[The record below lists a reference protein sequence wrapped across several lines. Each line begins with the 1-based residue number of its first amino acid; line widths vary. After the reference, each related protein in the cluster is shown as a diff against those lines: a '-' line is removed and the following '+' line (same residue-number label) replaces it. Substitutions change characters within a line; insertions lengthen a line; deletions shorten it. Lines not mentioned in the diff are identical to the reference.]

1 MILKYSEINESK
13 DHRYLFFYAFD
24 WDDNILHMPTEI
36 ITWDDQNNEVGI
48 ATSDFATYRNK
59 IGKTPFDYKGH
70 IVVSY
75 PKNEDGSIAFDQ
87 AFRNFRDFSSEN
99 IFKKDVEKA
108 LKMKSY
114 GPAWDDFIEC
124 LVNGSLFS
132 IITARGHEPK
142 TLREGTEFV
151 INSNLSDDQKQEM
164 YSNLLRYVKIFGSNE
179 EIDKH
184 SRIYNTGEVF
194 TEIEL
199 VKNYLDNCDF
209 VGVSAPSRGGTPDN
223 PEKAKEE
230 ALMTFK
236 RKVNRFAGNVGMKAK
251 IGFSDDDLG
260 NVKHIE
266 DLFRNLNHEE
276 FSNII
281 QYVVKNTNDTK
292 NVTKMTHH
300 IIERFSTFKNQ

>member
-1 MILKYSEINESK
+1 MKILKFNESDNTNK
-13 DHRYLFFYAFD
+13 GTLLYYSFD

-36 ITWDDQNNEVGI
+36 MTWDDQNEEVGI
-48 ATSDFATYRNK
+48 ATSDFATYRNE
-59 IGKTPFDYKGH
+59 IGNNPFEYKGH
-70 IVVSY
+70 TIVSY

-99 IFKKDVEKA
+99 IFKKDVDKA
-108 LKMKSY
+108 LKMNAQ

-124 LVNGSLFS
+124 LINGSLFS
-132 IITARGHEPK
+132 IITARGHESD

-151 INSNLSDDQKQEM
+151 INTVLTDDQKQEM
-164 YSNLLRYVKIFGSNE
+164 YNHLLKYVNMFGSKE
-179 EIDKH
+179 DQHERLYDE
-184 SRIYNTGEVF
+184 SGVF
-194 TEIEL
+194 TENEL
-199 VKNYLDNCDF
+199 VKSYLDNCDF

-230 ALMTFK
+230 ALMNFK
-236 RKVNRFAGNVGMKAK
+236 RKVNRFAGNVGLKAK

-266 DLFRNLNHEE
+266 DLFKNLDHEE
-276 FSNII
+276 FAHII
-281 QYVVKNTNDTK
+281 QYVVKNTNDVK

-300 IIERFSTFKNQ
+300 VVERFSTFKKK